1 MVVTPELG
9 IGIVCMGFSTFFV
22 LLFGT
27 LALMRWFRHK
37 ERMAMIEQGMMP
49 DEAVKTRNG
58 KSTLAWGIGITAF
71 GLALLC
77 GLLSLSLSRDG
88 STRSMASVGP
98 ILLPGLIIL
107 FMGLALIIIYFV
119 TRPAPAETF
128 LETSPLP
135 VESEEMPDL
144 PALEPQ
150 EVETV
155 PEEGENGS

>member
-1 MVVTPELG
+1 VVTPEVG

-37 ERMAMIEQGMMP
+37 ERMAMIEQGMML
-49 DEAVKTRNG
+49 DETVKTRNG

-107 FMGLALIIIYFV
+107 FMGMALIIIYFV
-119 TRPAPAETF
+119 TRPAPAETS
-128 LETSPLP
+128 LETPPLL

-144 PALEPQ
+144 LALEPQ
-150 EVETV
+150 EDEKA